1 MAERAASRR
10 SQEVAVLVA
19 VVGAVALLAGFAG
32 FLFLQ
37 DRDSGGPEP
46 EPAPTPKVRPAFV
59 HESFQEACDALVDR
73 GIRGKRAKAPA
84 TEDKDE
90 IAAAYL
96 DPESGPVLGIGL
108 TVCDRGWVII
118 VGVDERTAK
127 VPSVGTNGT
136 PVIAYLRAPYVAE

>member
-1 MAERAASRR
+1 M
-10 SQEVAVLVA
+10 LVA
-19 VVGAVALLAGFAG
+19 VVGAVVLLAAFAG

-37 DRDSGGPEP
+37 DRDSGGSDP

-59 HESFQEACDALVDR
+59 HESFQEACDALVDK

-84 TEDKDE
+84 IEDKDE
-90 IAAAYL
+90 IAEAYL